1 LKNGYIYTICFML
14 ALTIILGTGLALAN
28 DFFNP
33 LILSNRDLAEK
44 KAVLYAFALDTTG
57 SPSEIEDRFTKS
69 IQAVDRDGLRTY
81 VRLDSTGIADAF
93 AVPFSGPGL
102 WGTIKGYL
110 AVSKDR
116 QKILGIVFTE
126 QNETPGLG
134 GRIDEAAFKEQ
145 FRDLPITAG
154 EKLAYGAEGGGKLDA
169 IAGAT
174 QSSRAVLQIV
184 NTLIDQGL
192 PGLEAVP

>member
-1 LKNGYIYTICFML
+1 MKNGYIYTICFML
-14 ALTIILGTGLALAN
+14 VLTIILGTGLALAN
-28 DFFNP
+28 DYFHPIIQN
-33 LILSNRDLAEK
+33 NRDLAEK
-44 KAVLYAFALDTTG
+44 QAVLDAFALDSAG
-57 SPSEIEDRFTKS
+57 SPAEIEARFTNS
-69 IQAVDRDGLRTY
+69 IRTAERDGLRTY
-81 VRLDSTGIADAF
+81 SRLDSAGTADAF

-110 AVSKDR
+110 AVSSDL

-134 GRIDEAAFKEQ
+134 GRIDEVVFRNQ
-145 FRDLPITAG
+145 FRDLPIVAG

-174 QSSRAVLQIV
+174 SSSRAVLQIV
-184 NTLIDQGL
+184 NSLIDEGL